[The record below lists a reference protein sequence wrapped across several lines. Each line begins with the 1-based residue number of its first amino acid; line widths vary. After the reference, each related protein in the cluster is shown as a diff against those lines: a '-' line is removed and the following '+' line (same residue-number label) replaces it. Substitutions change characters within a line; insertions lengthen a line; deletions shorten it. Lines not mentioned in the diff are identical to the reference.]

1 MAHRIAAFT
10 ERDGDG
16 VPASLGKKM
25 IKKEEG
31 KDTTGTFRHS
41 FLSFSFTQF
50 GFATMSS
57 LILQPISLLS
67 FIGNDL
73 Y

>member
-1 MAHRIAAFT
+1 MKKLCLILIIMAHRIAAFT

-31 KDTTGTFRHS
+31 KDGRDPFVIPYK
-41 FLSFSFTQF
+41 F
-50 GFATMSS
+50 
-57 LILQPISLLS
+57 
-67 FIGNDL
+67 
-73 Y
+73 